1 MNNTLQITICSI
13 DKTLLGIYLTFLKN
27 IFKKL
32 NIVYTSTNLPLKIK
46 KITLLKSPHVHKKAR
61 EQFEIKK
68 FKKLFI
74 IKNLKLS
81 KYLIFVFLNKPKFI
95 KIKVKKN
102 VGKIV

>member
-27 IFKKL
+27 ILKKL
-32 NIVYTSTNLPLKIK
+32 NIGYTYTNLPLKIK

-81 KYLIFVFLNKPKFI
+81 KYLVFIFLNKPKFI
-95 KIKVKKN
+95 KIKVKKM
-102 VGKIV
+102 

>member
-27 IFKKL
+27 TFRKL

-81 KYLIFVFLNKPKFI
+81 KYLIFIFLNKPKFI
-95 KIKVKKN
+95 KIKVKKM
-102 VGKIV
+102 